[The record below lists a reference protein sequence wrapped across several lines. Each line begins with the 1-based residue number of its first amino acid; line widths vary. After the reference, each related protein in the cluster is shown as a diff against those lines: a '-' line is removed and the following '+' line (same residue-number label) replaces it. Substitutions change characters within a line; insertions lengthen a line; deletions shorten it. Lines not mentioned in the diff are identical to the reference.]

1 MYCHQCGEQVIADAQ
16 FCPHCGARI
25 QNTAQEETAA
35 GITPASRLGKPEK
48 PRKTS
53 RLGRILPA
61 LIPIISFILVA
72 AGLAIY
78 YVQEQNINKEVLQ
91 LKEDAEQAA
100 LQQKFKEARGLLAE
114 ALDKRPDYETLTTDL
129 EAVEQAIVYKE
140 KLAQVSE
147 HIKKTQFD
155 HADKELT
162 NVKNQLNDKKSPIFM
177 PFHKQIKDKDVNIT
191 VGKIKTELNDL
202 TTIDKLSGKLSILA
216 SLPEKEA
223 RAVRQE
229 ILNKIVQLSLDQ
241 AGQQLKERQF
251 SEAMSI
257 VDKGLQYAVN
267 DEKLTA
273 LKQRIEQDKKAFEK
287 AEQER
292 IEQAMK
298 SAAQEDLINKT
309 AAAEVLDLSA
319 QVNEYGDLYLSGT
332 VNNKATTNIY
342 SVTVYYSIYDE
353 NGSFIEKGDTVVYP
367 YLLEPG
373 DNAKFENTHYGLHEN
388 ATVQIDNITWYLSK

>member
-1 MYCHQCGEQVIADAQ
+1 M
-16 FCPHCGARI
+16 
-25 QNTAQEETAA
+25 
-35 GITPASRLGKPEK
+35 
-48 PRKTS
+48 
-53 RLGRILPA
+53 
-61 LIPIISFILVA
+61 
-72 AGLAIY
+72 
-78 YVQEQNINKEVLQ
+78 
-91 LKEDAEQAA
+91 
-100 LQQKFKEARGLLAE
+100 
-114 ALDKRPDYETLTTDL
+114 
-129 EAVEQAIVYKE
+129 
-140 KLAQVSE
+140 
-147 HIKKTQFD
+147 
-155 HADKELT
+155 HADKELA

-229 ILNKIVQLSLDQ
+229 ILNKIVQISLDQ
-241 AGQQLKERQF
+241 AGQQLKEKQF
-251 SEAMSI
+251 SQAMSI

-273 LKQRIEQDKKAFEK
+273 LKQRIEQDRQAFEK

-319 QVNEYGDLYLSGT
+319 KVNEYGDLYLSGT

-373 DNAKFENTHYGLHEN
+373 DNGKFENTHYGLHEN
-388 ATVQIDNITWYLSK
+388 ASVQIDNITWYLSK

>member
-1 MYCHQCGEQVIADAQ
+1 
-16 FCPHCGARI
+16 
-25 QNTAQEETAA
+25 
-35 GITPASRLGKPEK
+35 
-48 PRKTS
+48 
-53 RLGRILPA
+53 
-61 LIPIISFILVA
+61 
-72 AGLAIY
+72 
-78 YVQEQNINKEVLQ
+78 
-91 LKEDAEQAA
+91 
-100 LQQKFKEARGLLAE
+100 
-114 ALDKRPDYETLTTDL
+114 
-129 EAVEQAIVYKE
+129 
-140 KLAQVSE
+140 
-147 HIKKTQFD
+147 
-155 HADKELT
+155 
-162 NVKNQLNDKKSPIFM
+162 
-177 PFHKQIKDKDVNIT
+177 
-191 VGKIKTELNDL
+191 
-202 TTIDKLSGKLSILA
+202 
-216 SLPEKEA
+216 
-223 RAVRQE
+223 
-229 ILNKIVQLSLDQ
+229 
-241 AGQQLKERQF
+241 
-251 SEAMSI
+251 MSI

-373 DNAKFENTHYGLHEN
+373 DNGTFENTHYGLHEN

>member
-1 MYCHQCGEQVIADAQ
+1 MYCHQCGEQVIADTDTS
-16 FCPHCGARI
+16 CPHCGARI

-53 RLGRILPA
+53 KLGRILPA

-100 LQQKFKEARGLLAE
+100 LQQKFKEAKGLLAG
-114 ALDKRPDYETLTTDL
+114 ALNEPPNYETLTTDL

-140 KLAQVSE
+140 KLAKVSE

-162 NVKNQLNDKKSPIFM
+162 KVKNQLNDKKSPIFM

-202 TTIDKLSGKLSILA
+202 TTIDKLSGKTLILA

-229 ILNKIVQLSLDQ
+229 ILNKIVQISLDQ
-241 AGQQLKERQF
+241 AGR
-251 SEAMSI
+251 S
-257 VDKGLQYAVN
+257 
-267 DEKLTA
+267 
-273 LKQRIEQDKKAFEK
+273 
-287 AEQER
+287 
-292 IEQAMK
+292 
-298 SAAQEDLINKT
+298 
-309 AAAEVLDLSA
+309 
-319 QVNEYGDLYLSGT
+319 
-332 VNNKATTNIY
+332 
-342 SVTVYYSIYDE
+342 
-353 NGSFIEKGDTVVYP
+353 
-367 YLLEPG
+367 
-373 DNAKFENTHYGLHEN
+373 
-388 ATVQIDNITWYLSK
+388 

>member
-16 FCPHCGARI
+16 FCPHCGTKV

-35 GITPASRLGKPEK
+35 GTTTGSRLDDSMKPQK
-48 PRKTS
+48 KAK
-53 RLGRILPA
+53 LGRIIPA

-78 YVQEQNINKEVLQ
+78 YVQEQNMNKEVLQ
-91 LKEDAEQAA
+91 LKEEAEQAA
-100 LQQKFKEARGLLAE
+100 LQQNFKEAKGLLEE
-114 ALDKRPDYETLTTDL
+114 ALDKRPDYETLAIDL
-129 EAVEQAIVYKE
+129 EAVEQANEYKE
-140 KLAQVSE
+140 SLAKVSE
-147 HIKKTQFD
+147 HIKKSQFD
-155 HADKELT
+155 AADKELT
-162 NVKNQLNDKKSPIFM
+162 NVKKHLNDKKSPIFM
-177 PFHKQIKDKDVNIT
+177 PFHNQIKDKDVNIT

-202 TTIDKLSGKLSILA
+202 TTIDELSGKLSLLA

-223 RAVRQE
+223 RAVKQE
-229 ILNKIVQLSLDQ
+229 IINKIVQISIDQ
-241 AGQQLKERQF
+241 AGQQLKEKQF
-251 SEAMSI
+251 SQAMS
-257 VDKGLQYAVN
+257 VVEKGLQYAVN

-273 LKQRIEQDKKAFEK
+273 LKQRIEQDRQAFEK
-287 AEQER
+287 AEQDR

-298 SAAQEDLINKT
+298 SAAQENLINQT

-319 QVNEYGDLYLSGT
+319 KVNEYGDLYLSGT
-332 VNNKATTNIY
+332 VNNKATANIY

-353 NGSFIEKGDTVVYP
+353 NDSFIEKGDTVVYP

-373 DNAKFENTHYGLHEN
+373 DTGKFENTHYGLHEN